1 MPGSGA
7 DDGGGSAGDGRSGVE
22 SELAALEDA
31 VGRLA
36 EAYRE
41 LRERVSEAEASRR
54 RLADA
59 LEGADTGD
67 LPPEEAASRFAEIVE
82 ENRRLRERL
91 EEGREHAERI
101 RSRLIMME
109 DEL

>member
-7 DDGGGSAGDGRSGVE
+7 GEGEGPAGDGPAGVE
-22 SELAALEDA
+22 RELTELEEA
-31 VGRLA
+31 VARLT
-36 EAYRE
+36 EAYGE
-41 LRERVSEAEASRR
+41 LRERVDEAEASRR

-59 LEGADTGD
+59 LEGTATGEMD
-67 LPPEEAASRFAEIVE
+67 PEDAAARFAEVVE

-91 EEGREHAERI
+91 EEGRERAERI